1 MRQSRG
7 AGVLLGKTMIAAT
20 NEAGFVTDSVLAG
33 DVISRTILR
42 LGIGY
47 GLYKTLM
54 LWSVDLDDKF
64 DVWKEVKPKRRKRK

>member
-1 MRQSRG
+1 MKQTLSWI
-7 AGVLLGKTMIAAT
+7 LYYL
-20 NEAGFVTDSVLAG
+20 G

-64 DVWKEVKPKRRKRK
+64 DVWKEVKPKRRKKK

>member
-1 MRQSRG
+1 MKLALSW
-7 AGVLLGKTMIAAT
+7 VLYWLGDA
-20 NEAGFVTDSVLAG
+20 
-33 DVISRTILR
+33 ISRTILR

-54 LWSVDLDDKF
+54 LWSVELDEKF

>member
-1 MRQSRG
+1 MKLALSW
-7 AGVLLGKTMIAAT
+7 VLYWLG
-20 NEAGFVTDSVLAG
+20 G
-33 DVISRTILR
+33 VISRTILR

-54 LWSVDLDDKF
+54 LWSVELDDKF

>member
-1 MRQSRG
+1 MKLALSW
-7 AGVLLGKTMIAAT
+7 VLYWL
-20 NEAGFVTDSVLAG
+20 G

-54 LWSVDLDDKF
+54 LWSLELDDKF
-64 DVWKEVKPKRRKRK
+64 DVWKEVKPKRIKRK

>member
-1 MRQSRG
+1 MKLALSW
-7 AGVLLGKTMIAAT
+7 VLYWL
-20 NEAGFVTDSVLAG
+20 G

-54 LWSVDLDDKF
+54 LWSVELDDKF
-64 DVWKEVKPKRRKRK
+64 DVWKEVKPKRRKSK

>member
-1 MRQSRG
+1 MKL
-7 AGVLLGKTMIAAT
+7 VLSWVMYWL
-20 NEAGFVTDSVLAG
+20 G

-54 LWSVDLDDKF
+54 LWSVELDDKF
-64 DVWKEVKPKRRKRK
+64 DVWKEIKPKRRKRK

>member
-1 MRQSRG
+1 MKLALSW
-7 AGVLLGKTMIAAT
+7 VLYWL
-20 NEAGFVTDSVLAG
+20 G

-54 LWSVDLDDKF
+54 LWSVEMDDKF